1 MLYSPREII
10 NYSWMLMYFCS
21 FFMKFV
27 NRLPRECKYVH
38 QMELKYLDFYRIEWS
53 TQMKVSQDVVTVPSL
68 LCVCECMSFFLFLFF
83 SLSQPPSHTFI
94 YPHCLQL
101 SHTPIPPSHTSCH
114 VHSLQTL
121 TSTSLI
127 TLPFKIHV
135 PLQSSCL
142 YFPLTHTS

>member
-1 MLYSPREII
+1 
-10 NYSWMLMYFCS
+10 
-21 FFMKFV
+21 
-27 NRLPRECKYVH
+27 
-38 QMELKYLDFYRIEWS
+38 
-53 TQMKVSQDVVTVPSL
+53 MKVSQDVVTVPSL

-135 PLQSSCL
+135 PIIVLMFILSPHPHILRYITLGLCSPPLTQS
-142 YFPLTHTS
+142 YFPLDVPLTLYLLPFLVE